1 MSTRKVADV
10 SNNPELLKAA
20 QVLAERQV
28 QERARIEGREEITLN
43 IGGKEVV
50 MAPPQGGT
58 MRKIAMML
66 GDSGQGNVSI
76 LVMWMKAL
84 MYVRSING
92 TPVGQVNAMVDL
104 QKLADQL
111 GDRGEDLVMSAYEKF
126 WPMPSKEELPVIKK

>member
-10 SNNPELLKAA
+10 SNNPELLRAA
-20 QVLAERQV
+20 QELAERQV
-28 QERARIEGREEITLN
+28 RERARVEGREEITLD

-50 MAPPQGGT
+50 MAPPPGGT

-66 GDSGQGNVSI
+66 GDANQGNISI

-84 MYVRSING
+84 MYVRSIDG
-92 TPVGQVNAMVDL
+92 VPVGPVSAMVDL
-104 QKLADQL
+104 QKIAGQL

-126 WPMPSKEELPVIKK
+126 WPMPSKEELPIIKK